1 MTETPSAAPQAALQS
16 IAELL
21 ERGRLAEAEA
31 HAAELRRRFPADAQT
46 LRLHAIALL
55 QLGRSADAL
64 AALREAQQL
73 APHSIEIL
81 CNLGSALLADGDAAA
96 AVAALERASA
106 LAPAHPAVSNGLG
119 NARRADGDLAGAAEA
134 YRAGTRAAPGYPGAW
149 FNLAA
154 VELALGDFAQA
165 ERDVRHALTLAPGH
179 PDGLLLLGHV
189 FAAQRR
195 HAEAEAAYAAGARA
209 APRDARFPYQIGLMA
224 EEQRKFALAA
234 EAHAHAL
241 ALDPNL
247 HHALGQ
253 LVFLRRQLCDW
264 RDLDALSTNLRA
276 RVRAGAPGIA
286 PFGFLSE
293 PADAAEQLRCARNA
307 ARDVEAN
314 AARLRERLAFEPAVP
329 AADAPLRVGFVSNGF
344 GNHPTGLL
352 TVAMFESLRA
362 LREDG
367 RGLQVEL
374 FATSADDQGPI
385 RRRLREATQALHEC
399 AELPALALARRIR
412 EREIEILV
420 DLRGWGGGGVGEAL
434 ALRPAP
440 LQVGWLAYPGTSG
453 APWIDYAIADRV
465 VLPDALRAQF
475 SEAVAWLPRC
485 FQPSD
490 PSRTVGDP
498 PPRADCGLPE
508 AGVVYVCFN
517 NSYKID
523 PAAFERLLAV
533 LRGVPGSVLWLL
545 SGPDRADEHLRAEAQ
560 RRGVDAARLVF
571 MPKLPHAEYLARYR
585 HADLFLDTA
594 PYGAHTTASDA
605 IWAGCPVLTV
615 PGATFASRVAASLN
629 HHLGLPALN
638 AGDDAAF
645 VAAAVRLGRDAD
657 ARAALRA
664 ELAERRRDSGVFD
677 MRGFAADFAAV
688 LHEMSRRHRAGEPPA
703 PIGQGL

>member
-1 MTETPSAAPQAALQS
+1 MTQTPPTAPPAVLQP

-21 ERGRLAEAEA
+21 ERGRFAEAEA
-31 HAAELRRRFPADAQT
+31 RAAELRHRFPADAQS

-55 QLGRSADAL
+55 QLGRSSEAL
-64 AALREAQQL
+64 AVLREAQRL
-73 APHSIEIL
+73 APRSIEIL
-81 CNLGSALLADGDAAA
+81 CNLGSALLVEGDAAA
-96 AVAALERASA
+96 AVAALEQAFA
-106 LAPAHPAVSNGLG
+106 LAPEHPAVSNGLG
-119 NARRADGDLAGAAEA
+119 NARRAAGDLAGAGDA
-134 YRAGTRAAPGYPGAW
+134 YRAGTRAAPGYAGSW

-165 ERDVRHALTLAPGH
+165 ERAVHHALTLAPGH
-179 PDGLLLLGHV
+179 AEGLLLLGHV

-195 HAEAEAAYAAGARA
+195 HADAEAAYAAGARA
-209 APRDARFPYQIGLMA
+209 APRDARFAYQIGLMA

-241 ALDPNL
+241 ALDANL

-264 RDLDALSTNLRA
+264 RDLDALSADLRA
-276 RVRAGAPGIA
+276 RVNAGAPGIA

-293 PADAAEQLRCARNA
+293 PASAAEQLRCARNA

-314 AARLRERLAFEPAVP
+314 AARLRERLAFAHAIP

-352 TVAMFESLRA
+352 TVAMFEALHALHGDGADLRI
-362 LREDG
+362 
-367 RGLQVEL
+367 EL
-374 FATSADDQGPI
+374 FATAADDHGPI
-385 RRRLREATQALHEC
+385 RRRLRAATHALHEC
-399 AELPALALARRIR
+399 AGLSALALAQRIR
-412 EREIEILV
+412 ERDVEILI

-465 VLPDALRAQF
+465 VLPESLRAQF

-490 PSRTVGDP
+490 PSREIGDP
-498 PPRADCGLPE
+498 PPRTACGLPQT
-508 AGVVYVCFN
+508 GVVYVCFN

-523 PAAFERLLAV
+523 PAGFERMLAV
-533 LRGVPGSVLWLL
+533 LRAVPDAVLWLL
-545 SGPDRADEHLRAEAQ
+545 SGPEQADQRLRAEAQ
-560 RRGVDAARLVF
+560 RRGVDAQRLVF

-615 PGATFASRVAASLN
+615 PGATFAARVAASLN
-629 HHLGLPALN
+629 HHLGLPQLN
-638 AGDDAAF
+638 SADDAAF
-645 VAAAVRLGRDAD
+645 VDTAIRLGRDAA
-657 ARAALRA
+657 ARDALRA
-664 ELAERRRDSGVFD
+664 ELAERRRDSGLFD

-688 LHEMSRRHRAGEPPA
+688 LREMARRHRAGEAPA
-703 PIGQGL
+703 PIG

>member
-1 MTETPSAAPQAALQS
+1 MTETTPTAPPSALQS

-21 ERGRLAEAEA
+21 ERGRLTEAEVR
-31 HAAELRRRFPADAQT
+31 AAELRHRFPDDVEV

-55 QLGRSADAL
+55 QLGRTPAAL
-64 AALREAQQL
+64 AALREAQRR
-73 APHSIEIL
+73 APRSIEVL
-81 CNLGSALLADGDAAA
+81 CNLGSALLAEGDAAA
-96 AVAALERASA
+96 AVVALEQAFA

-119 NARRADGDLAGAAEA
+119 NARRAAGDLAGASEA
-134 YRAGTRAAPGYPGAW
+134 YRVGTRVAPGYAGTW

-154 VELALGDFAQA
+154 VELALGDLAQA
-165 ERDVRHALTLAPGH
+165 ESDVRHALTLAPGH
-179 PDGLLLLGHV
+179 PEGLLLLGHA
-189 FAAQRR
+189 FAAQGR

-224 EEQRKFALAA
+224 EEQKKFTLAT

-276 RVRAGAPGIA
+276 RVDAGAPGIA

-293 PADAAEQLRCARNA
+293 PADAAQQLRCARNA

-314 AARLRERLAFEPAVP
+314 AAKLRERLAFAYAPT

-352 TVAMFESLRA
+352 TVAMFEALRSRA
-362 LREDG
+362 LH
-367 RGLQVEL
+367 VEL
-374 FATSADDQGPI
+374 FATAADDRSPI
-385 RRRLREATQALHEC
+385 RRRLHAAAHALHEC
-399 AELPALALARRIR
+399 ASLSAVALARRIH
-412 EREIEILV
+412 ERAVEILV
-420 DLRGWGGGGVGEAL
+420 DLRGWGGGGVGDAL

-440 LQVGWLAYPGTSG
+440 LQIGWLAYPGTSG

-490 PSRTVGDP
+490 PSREVGDP
-498 PPRADCGLPE
+498 PPRAECGLPE
-508 AGVVYVCFN
+508 TGVVYVCFN
-517 NSYKID
+517 NSYKIN

-545 SGPDRADEHLRAEAQ
+545 SGPDRADERLRAEAQ

-571 MPKLPHAEYLARYR
+571 MPKLPHADYLARYR

-629 HHLGLPALN
+629 HHLGLPQLN
-638 AGDDAAF
+638 PADDTAF
-645 VAAAVRLGRDAD
+645 VETAIRLGRDVA
-657 ARAALRA
+657 ARAALRT
-664 ELAERRRDSGVFD
+664 ELAERRSDSGLFD
-677 MRGFAADFAAV
+677 MHGFAADFAAV
-688 LHEMSRRHRAGEPPA
+688 LHEMSRRRRAGVAPA
-703 PIGQGL
+703 PIG

>member
-1 MTETPSAAPQAALQS
+1 MTQTPSTAPPDALQP

-31 HAAELRRRFPADAQT
+31 RAAELRRRFPADAQA

-55 QLGRSADAL
+55 QLGRSSDAL
-64 AALREAQQL
+64 AALREAQRL
-73 APHSIEIL
+73 APRSIEIL
-81 CNLGSALLADGDAAA
+81 CNLGSALLAEGDATG
-96 AVAALERASA
+96 AVATLEQAFA
-106 LAPAHPAVSNGLG
+106 LAPGHPAVSNGLG
-119 NARRADGDLAGAAEA
+119 NARRAAGDLAGAGEA
-134 YRAGTRAAPGYPGAW
+134 YRAGTRAAPGYAGTW

-154 VELALGDFAQA
+154 VELALGELALA

-179 PDGLLLLGHV
+179 AEGLLLLGHV

-195 HAEAEAAYAAGARA
+195 HADAEAAYGAGARA
-209 APRDARFPYQIGLMA
+209 APRDARFAYQIGLMA

-241 ALDPNL
+241 ALDADL

-264 RDLDALSTNLRA
+264 RDLDALSANLRA
-276 RVRAGAPGIA
+276 RVKAGVSGIA
-286 PFGFLSE
+286 PFGFLAE
-293 PADAAEQLRCARNA
+293 PAGAAEQLRCARNA

-314 AARLRERLAFEPAVP
+314 AARLRERLAFAHDAP

-352 TVAMFESLRA
+352 TVAMFEALHALQGDGPGLRI
-362 LREDG
+362 
-367 RGLQVEL
+367 EL
-374 FATSADDQGPI
+374 FATAADDHGPI
-385 RRRLREATQALHEC
+385 RRRLREATHALHEC
-399 AELPALALARRIR
+399 AGLSALALAQRIHAR
-412 EREIEILV
+412 AVEILI

-440 LQVGWLAYPGTSG
+440 LQVGWLAYPGTTG
-453 APWIDYAIADRV
+453 APWIDYAIADHV
-465 VLPDALRAQF
+465 VLPDSLRAQF

-490 PSRTVGDP
+490 PSRGIADP
-498 PPRADCGLPE
+498 PPRAACGLPQV
-508 AGVVYVCFN
+508 GVVYVCFN

-523 PAAFERLLAV
+523 PAGLERMLAV
-533 LRGVPGSVLWLL
+533 LRAVPDSVLWLL
-545 SGPDRADEHLRAEAQ
+545 SGPEQADQRLRAEAQ
-560 RRGVDAARLVF
+560 RRGVDAQRLVF

-615 PGATFASRVAASLN
+615 PGATFAARVAASLN
-629 HHLGLPALN
+629 HHLGLPQLN
-638 AGDDAAF
+638 AADDAAF
-645 VAAAVRLGRDAD
+645 VETAIRLGHDAAARS
-657 ARAALRA
+657 ALRA
-664 ELAERRRDSGVFD
+664 ELAERRRDSGLFD
-677 MRGFAADFAAV
+677 MHGFAADFAAV
-688 LHEMSRRHRAGEPPA
+688 LREMARRYRAGEPPA
-703 PIGQGL
+703 PIG